1 MGGDSFS
8 RWDCL
13 FGECGIEGWSLAAI
27 DSKQDLGNFSDV
39 NS

>member
-8 RWDCL
+8 RWDYL
-13 FGECGIEGWSLAAI
+13 SGECGMDRWLLAAI

>member
-1 MGGDSFS
+1 MGGGSFS

-13 FGECGIEGWSLAAI
+13 FGGYGMERWSLASI